1 MLLSINIGVY
11 KFMRELNKFQIVTVI
26 FLLMFVFVVGA
37 IYTNTKDAVE
47 NKIRT
52 ENNVQNTDDY
62 YKYKQ
67 NLSSVEIDKIK
78 NLSQRVDLL
87 EQKITNTENENKGS
101 TGIKCRIHGIMDGD
115 DVISLSQENALKEA
129 QYNRKELVILC
140 DF

>member
-87 EQKITNTENENKGS
+87 EQKITNYINN
-101 TGIKCRIHGIMDGD
+101 
-115 DVISLSQENALKEA
+115 VI
-129 QYNRKELVILC
+129 NRW
-140 DF
+140 